1 MIRSMDRQQ
10 DNTDSVLI
18 GLIGAGIAGSRTP
31 AMHEGAAR
39 ALGLPLVYRRI
50 DLSRYT
56 DIPLD
61 DLIAQLEWLG
71 FDGVNVTYP
80 CKQTILPLLND
91 LSENAAGVGAV
102 NTVVFRDGRRH
113 GHNTD
118 IWGFAEAFRLDLA
131 GVPRRAVLQLGAGGA
146 GAATAFALLCEGV
159 EELRL
164 YDPVG
169 SNSSAVVQQLS
180 QRYDPARIKVVS
192 DPMHAARG
200 CDGIVNASPVGM
212 EKLPGMPL
220 PPQAIPTGAWVV
232 DIIYFPME
240 TEFLKAAKSRG
251 CRVMNGAGMAL
262 WQAVRAF
269 SLFTGQTPDLDAM
282 RAAFHAAR
290 PAPALIAQQA
300 RLIS

>member
-1 MIRSMDRQQ
+1 MYRLH
-10 DNTDSVLI
+10 DNSGSVLI
-18 GLIGAGIAGSRTP
+18 GLIGSGIAASRTP

-50 DLSRYT
+50 DLSRHAG
-56 DIPLD
+56 IPLA

-80 CKQTILPLLND
+80 CKQTILPLLDD

-102 NTVVFRDGRRH
+102 NTVVFRNGRRL

-118 IWGFAEAFRLDLA
+118 IWGFAEAFRQELTGA
-131 GVPRRAVLQLGAGGA
+131 PRRAVLQLGAGGA

-164 YDPVG
+164 YDPIAQ
-169 SNSSAVVQQLS
+169 SSTALMQQLS
-180 QRYDPARIKVVS
+180 QRYDPARIKLVS
-192 DPMHAARG
+192 DPVQAAQG

-212 EKLPGMPL
+212 EKLPGLPL
-220 PPQAIPTGAWVV
+220 PAQAIPAGAWVA

-240 TEFLKAAKSRG
+240 TAFLKAAKARG

-269 SLFTGQTPDLDAM
+269 ALFTGQSPDPNVM
-282 RAAFHAAR
+282 QAAFHTAQPVAA
-290 PAPALIAQQA
+290 PIAQPAQ
-300 RLIS
+300 LIS

>member
-1 MIRSMDRQQ
+1 MYRLHDTI
-10 DNTDSVLI
+10 DSVLI
-18 GLIGAGIAGSRTP
+18 GLIGSGIAASRTP

-50 DLSRYT
+50 DLT
-56 DIPLD
+56 QHKDIPLA
-61 DLIAQLEWLG
+61 DLIPQLEWLG

-80 CKQTILPLLND
+80 CKQTILPFLSD
-91 LSENAAGVGAV
+91 LSENAAGIGAV
-102 NTVVFRDGRRH
+102 NTIVFRNGRRL

-118 IWGFAEAFRLDLA
+118 IWGFAEAFRQELA
-131 GVPRRAVLQLGAGGA
+131 GVQRRAVLQLGAGGA

-164 YDPVG
+164 YDPIAG
-169 SNSSAVVQQLS
+169 SSAALVRQLS
-180 QRYDPARIKVVS
+180 TRYDPARIKVVS
-192 DPMHAARG
+192 DPVDAARG

-220 PPQAIPTGAWVV
+220 PAQAIPVGAWVA

-240 TEFLKAAKSRG
+240 TAFLKAAKARG

-269 SLFTGQTPDLDAM
+269 SLFTGQTPDPDVM
-282 RAAFHAAR
+282 RAAFQAAR
-290 PAPALIAQQA
+290 PAPAPIA
-300 RLIS
+300 RLISI